1 VLEINKE
8 RLEFVRYWAKIVKN
22 GDPEYWSMQQK
33 ILIDSAIKSAIQDLS
48 LYLKVKEITK
58 EILKKRQKKQ

>member
-1 VLEINKE
+1 MLEINKE